1 MNSKMIKSEILVLTG
16 KEKTD
21 VVDIDVTMGWML
33 QPTVRVVVDERERKL
48 M

>member
-33 QPTVRVVVDERERKL
+33 QPTVRVVVDEREREN
-48 M
+48 

>member
-33 QPTVRVVVDERERKL
+33 QPAVRVVVDEREREN
-48 M
+48 

>member
-21 VVDIDVTMGWML
+21 VVDIDVTMDWML
-33 QPTVRVVVDERERKL
+33 QPAVRVVVDEREREN
-48 M
+48 